1 MGTFIALNFHIFVD
15 KEIDQPTYLQI
26 KHAQCIFYFIT
37 WMEENPN
44 FIEQALTHDV
54 LTQL

>member
-1 MGTFIALNFHIFVD
+1 MLNFHILVE
-15 KEIDQPTYLQI
+15 KGIDQPTYLQI
-26 KHAQCIFYFIT
+26 KHAQCIVDFNT